1 MTNRTE
7 YELAL
12 YGVMPTEVKHLCIEK
27 HIYPILSVMFGRTA
41 NTTLDT
47 DYNDFWEYHDE

>member
-1 MTNRTE
+1 MTNKTK

-12 YGVMPTEVKHLCIEK
+12 YGLVPTEVKHLCIEK

-47 DYNDFWEYHDE
+47 DYNDFWEYHDK